1 MTSSQNIGSALAR
14 TPDWMPLSVRILW
27 IRYPNA
33 GPIPQG
39 NYAPALRDGGTIYVS
54 GVTPRLNGIL
64 TQQGPILPDADPL
77 DYRDA
82 AQLTAENARLAATAQ
97 LVEGEEIAAILNMT
111 VYLFCSP
118 DFTTHSAIADLAS

>member
-82 AQLTAENARLAATAQ
+82 ARLAATAQ

>member
-1 MTSSQNIGSALAR
+1 M
-14 TPDWMPLSVRILW
+14 
-27 IRYPNA
+27 
-33 GPIPQG
+33 
-39 NYAPALRDGGTIYVS
+39 IYVS
-54 GVTPRLNGIL
+54 GMTPRLNGIL
-64 TQQGPILPDADPL
+64 TQQGLILPDADPL

-97 LVEGEEIAAILNMT
+97 LVEGEEIAAIINMT